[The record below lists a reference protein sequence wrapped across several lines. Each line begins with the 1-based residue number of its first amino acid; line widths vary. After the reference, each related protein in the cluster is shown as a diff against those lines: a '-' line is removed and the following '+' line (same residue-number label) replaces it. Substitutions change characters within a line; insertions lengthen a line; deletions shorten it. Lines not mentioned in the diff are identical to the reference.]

1 MSPSILVVDD
11 NQLYRTTFC
20 MLLQLCWPTAQLV
33 EAADASQ
40 ALTVFPQQTWDL
52 IILDYQ
58 LPTLS
63 GTDLARHLRTRAHA
77 QGQVLPPLIL
87 MSTQPDAATFAR
99 ASGAVAFLPKPVDTD
114 MLRTALTPLLS
125 APAIPQLSPPA
136 PALPLCTA
144 TPLIQRTV
152 PVSTRIDQL
161 RASIQ
166 HVVQQTLNRFPPPHA
181 PFRAG
186 PPPVAAQRLGDALVQ
201 RGYLTR
207 WQLICSLQTNR
218 SLPQHARVPLGFT
231 MVAQYGVPSAVL
243 SALLLQ
249 QFCDRLAI
257 EPAIAPR
264 FIGEQM
270 LLHNELA
277 PTLLARALQEQLD
290 RYQQGRWVRLG
301 DLLTSPG
308 SHPPAPISAGMPGLA
323 APRLRRVLVGA
334 QIPDEH

>member
-20 MLLQLCWPTAQLV
+20 TLLQLCWPTAQLV

-77 QGQVLPPLIL
+77 QGQVLPPIVL

-99 ASGAVAFLPKPVDTD
+99 ASGAVAFLPKPVDAD
-114 MLRTALTPLLS
+114 MLRTALTPLLI
-125 APAIPQLSPPA
+125 APAIPQLTPPA
-136 PALPLCTA
+136 PTLPLYTA
-144 TPLIQRTV
+144 TPLIRRTL
-152 PVSTRIDQL
+152 PESTRIDQL

-181 PFRAG
+181 PSIIAG
-186 PPPVAAQRLGDALVQ
+186 SPSVAARRVGDALVE

-207 WQLICSLQTNR
+207 WQLICTLQTNR

-231 MVAQYGVPSAVL
+231 MVAHHGVPSAVL

-249 QFCDRLAI
+249 QFCDRLSA
-257 EPAIAPR
+257 EPSLAPR

-270 LLHNELA
+270 LLHAELTPA
-277 PTLLARALQEQLD
+277 QLARALQEQLD
-290 RYQQGRWVRLG
+290 AYQQGRWVRLG
-301 DLLTSPG
+301 DLLTWQG
-308 SHPPAPISAGMPGLA
+308 SRAPAPISAERSGWLH
-323 APRLRRVLVGA
+323 R
-334 QIPDEH
+334 D